1 MQTLKYIN
9 MTEQKVN
16 SGTRFGS
23 MILDLFIMT
32 MIAMIFFI
40 PGMISGFANAFTIS
54 HEQTNPDIFGGMSYF
69 GLIGF
74 AIYFCKDCVNG
85 RSIAKRILKLQI
97 VDNTT
102 GQVASPL
109 KCFVRN
115 IFCILWP
122 IEAIVALINP
132 SRRIGDQ
139 VAGTRL
145 IIFDQALEQPKL
157 NFGQI
162 AIALGLAY
170 GFMIIVMLPF
180 NAMQSKFAGH
190 RVHYIESSYNEQD
203 SKLTEKLFADSLGQ
217 NLTADIKVYDKIQNE
232 NLKYVSVIFLL
243 KENYLENDNDFEQL
257 KTITTKLLLTKF
269 PEKTFVGR
277 LKYVYKTSGS
287 MSSRSMPL
295 DWRTKK

>member
-1 MQTLKYIN
+1 
-9 MTEQKVN
+9 
-16 SGTRFGS
+16 
-23 MILDLFIMT
+23 MILDHFIMT
-32 MIAMIFFI
+32 MIAIIVFI
-40 PGMISGFANAFTIS
+40 PGMISGFTNAFTFT
-54 HEQTNPDIFGGMSYF
+54 HEQTNPDIFGGLNYF

-74 AIYFCKDCVNG
+74 AVYFCKDCVNG

-97 VDNTT
+97 VDNVT

-132 SRRIGDQ
+132 IRRIGDR
-139 VAGTRL
+139 VAGTKL
-145 IIFDQALEQPKL
+145 VIFDQTLDQPKL
-157 NFGQI
+157 NFGQT

-170 GFMIIVMLPF
+170 GLMIIVMLPF
-180 NAMQSKFAGH
+180 NAMQSNKPK
-190 RVHYIESSYNEQD
+190 VLYEENSYNEQD

-243 KENYLENDNDFEQL
+243 NENYLENDNDFEQL
-257 KTITTKLLLTKF
+257 KAITTKLLLTRF
-269 PEKTFVGR
+269 PVKTFVGQ
-277 LKYVYKTSGS
+277 LKYVYKTSDS